1 MDPALKH
8 RLIGAAV
15 LSALAIIFLPM
26 LIVGRDKNNTAAD
39 VPLTMPGAP
48 GGEFQT
54 RELPLVAPTSD
65 VPKAGVLGMDASH
78 PAAPVPATSVAAAIG
93 ANVPAG
99 VQPAPMASTAT
110 AAASS
115 VPPAAPVVKP
125 PAVGVA
131 VPVAAIPV
139 AAAPNAA
146 APNAAAP
153 TSVAPANGMAT
164 SPAAP
169 PLATVPPPT
178 VATAP
183 STPIPAA
190 NAGGHYVVSLGT
202 YSNAANA
209 QSLVASLKSSQL
221 PAYAEAV
228 TVAGKQAMRVRIGP
242 FGQRGDAEAT
252 RLKAQQVRKDMPASV
267 TALDAAAPAPAV
279 PTAPVNKPAAAS
291 EPAPTTAKPAAAS
304 VPVAITTKPVVT
316 ITAATTKPVAPPA
329 QATASA
335 TKPPATSATK
345 PPAAVPAAPAPAE
358 PATPSPAASSRG
370 YAVQVSAFRSEDEAL
385 TLRNKLRA
393 AGFTAFSERV
403 QAASGTLYRV
413 RIGPEA
419 DRDTA
424 DHLRTELSAKMGLSG
439 MVVAYP

>member
-1 MDPALKH
+1 
-8 RLIGAAV
+8 
-15 LSALAIIFLPM
+15 
-26 LIVGRDKNNTAAD
+26 
-39 VPLTMPGAP
+39 
-48 GGEFQT
+48 
-54 RELPLVAPTSD
+54 
-65 VPKAGVLGMDASH
+65 
-78 PAAPVPATSVAAAIG
+78 
-93 ANVPAG
+93 
-99 VQPAPMASTAT
+99 
-110 AAASS
+110 
-115 VPPAAPVVKP
+115 
-125 PAVGVA
+125 
-131 VPVAAIPV
+131 
-139 AAAPNAA
+139 
-146 APNAAAP
+146 
-153 TSVAPANGMAT
+153 MAT
-164 SPAAP
+164 PPVAP
-169 PLATVPPPT
+169 PLATVPPPN

-183 STPIPAA
+183 SSPIPAA

-242 FGQRGDAEAT
+242 FGQRGDAEAA

-267 TALDAAAPAPAV
+267 TALDAAAPAPDA
-279 PTAPVNKPAAAS
+279 PTGPVNKSAATS
-291 EPAPTTAKPAAAS
+291 VPAPTTAKPAAAS
-304 VPVAITTKPVVT
+304 VPVATTAKPVVT
-316 ITAATTKPVAPPA
+316 ITATTTKPGAPPA
-329 QATASA
+329 PATASA
-335 TKPPATSATK
+335 TKPPA
-345 PPAAVPAAPAPAE
+345 AVLAAPAPAE
-358 PATPSPAASSRG
+358 PATPSPAAGSRG

-419 DRDTA
+419 DRDAA